1 MEISPE
7 ICYAVLIK
15 RKYIF
20 IKIVFF
26 YIVYWRYLY
35 GTVVYLS
42 DNKFYHSSIYH
53 HPRAQTLV
61 QKPKAI
67 SGQIWKLTGYMLL
80 PATLIISLLSLFR
93 TTVTQIILTSCVLL
107 MQIIILIFLSISA
120 KKLSEKK

>member
-61 QKPKAI
+61 QKPQSNIRSDLEAYRLYAA
-67 SGQIWKLTGYMLL
+67 SSYPDYL
-80 PATLIISLLSLFR
+80 PFVPFPHHRHADYSH
-93 TTVTQIILTSCVLL
+93 
-107 MQIIILIFLSISA
+107 FLCSSDA
-120 KKLSEKK
+120 DHYLNFSEYICQKVV